1 MRWLVPL
8 AGATLVFVYVLLT
21 TPPGFEAV
29 GEVLVGTARGPLA
42 EAAAY
47 AVGAA
52 ASLALIVLLVLWAL
66 GFVIGLLRRRI

>member
-1 MRWLVPL
+1 M
-8 AGATLVFVYVLLT
+8 FVYVLLT